1 MTMKHNQIETL
12 NQPLHLPVA
21 QSVKNGLKKL
31 DFEFMDVEA
40 LPNSL
45 RSVLRDILEVGNG
58 APFRNYYQWV
68 AASVYEYAQKNNI
81 KEIVELGA
89 GCAPITKH
97 LIKKYPQWEANFK
110 ITDLNPDVV
119 NFKSL
124 EQTDER
130 VTAVYEPLDFTKRI
144 QGYENSLLVLSA
156 TFHHVSENQKNK
168 ILSSLKALSPHVMIF
183 EPLRPNVSSILFVL
197 GALFSGFLTPLF
209 KMNSKKFFRCALWC
223 WLLPI
228 APFLF
233 LWDGWVSAIRCW
245 SKQKWQSQEPK
256 SVVNESLFCAKI
268 ILG

>member
-1 MTMKHNQIETL
+1 MKQNHIESL
-12 NQPLHLPVA
+12 NQPLRLPVSS
-21 QSVKNGLKKL
+21 SVKKNLKKL
-31 DFEFMDVEA
+31 DFEFMDLES

-68 AASVYEYAQKNNI
+68 AASVYEYAQKNKI
-81 KEIVELGA
+81 SEIVELGA

-97 LIKKYPQWEANFK
+97 LIKKYPQWEVGFK
-110 ITDLNPDVV
+110 VTDLNPDVV

-130 VTAVYEPLDFTKRI
+130 VTAVYESLDFTKRI

-168 ILSSLKALSPHVMIF
+168 ILSNLKALSPHVMIF
-183 EPLRPNVSSILFVL
+183 EPLKPNVSSILFVI
-197 GALFSGFLTPLF
+197 GALLSGFLTPLF
-209 KMNSKKFFRCALWC
+209 KINSKKFFRCALWC
-223 WLLPI
+223 WVVPI

-233 LWDGWVSAIRCW
+233 LWDGWISAIRCW
-245 SKQKWQSQEPK
+245 SKQKWQTQEPK
-256 SVVNESLFCAKI
+256 AIVKESLFCTC
-268 ILG
+268 ILVNR